1 MPLGQ
6 GHAGKQGAEHR
17 EATHRLFHFRQ
28 IRLRCTGTMVGF
40 LPPFSEHSRSS
51 DLMDADTLGL
61 ACALADMAIYKLAD
75 LVELA
80 REGVLNELILTAVE
94 LQNLEQR
101 AAEAVTL
108 QSSLACRRAAQ
119 LSQADARAAEAE
131 RRQAEAEAKCA
142 AAEARG
148 PVALHLQ
155 VHPQLHRGDI
165 VATW

>member
-1 MPLGQ
+1 M
-6 GHAGKQGAEHR
+6 
-17 EATHRLFHFRQ
+17 
-28 IRLRCTGTMVGF
+28 
-40 LPPFSEHSRSS
+40 
-51 DLMDADTLGL
+51 
-61 ACALADMAIYKLAD
+61 
-75 LVELA
+75 
-80 REGVLNELILTAVE
+80 TAVE
-94 LQNLEQR
+94 QQNLEQR

-155 VHPQLHRGDI
+155 VHPQLHRGDMVNARTQTPVLNKEQVSVSTQAPSPEVGAA
-165 VATW
+165 VAEQQREEQRLLEASARERACEICLPVLVRALRAAEEAERMAQEWRHRSCGMRTRRGMLCGT